1 MGVKTVKRSD
11 TERRKTRSRVEC
23 PRKQKTTQETAT
35 VGYYHPFAA
44 AKKIPAMQI
53 SMHKHIHA
61 RTDNPRNADS
71 NWSSCAFSV
80 ERESEEWYKEEFQ
93 ISKTIF
99 HFPPSAGISDL
110 TFCESTQH
118 LRHIHR
124 LTQLICYRYRVS
136 VLHLNWKQ
144 GQMLLFYMLGHSRS
158 QVNT

>member
-1 MGVKTVKRSD
+1 MRQEEREKDTMGVKTVKRSD

-53 SMHKHIHA
+53 SMHKHIH
-61 RTDNPRNADS
+61 
-71 NWSSCAFSV
+71 CAFSV

-99 HFPPSAGISDL
+99 HFPPSAGI
-110 TFCESTQH
+110 
-118 LRHIHR
+118 
-124 LTQLICYRYRVS
+124 
-136 VLHLNWKQ
+136 
-144 GQMLLFYMLGHSRS
+144 
-158 QVNT
+158 

>member
-80 ERESEEWYKEEFQ
+80 ERESEQWYKEEFQ

-99 HFPPSAGISDL
+99 HFPPSAGIWDL
-110 TFCESTQH
+110 TILWKHSTSETYSSTNAAH
-118 LRHIHR
+118 MLSLSWISAPPKLKTR
-124 LTQLICYRYRVS
+124 TNAS
-136 VLHLNWKQ
+136 VLYAGTQ
-144 GQMLLFYMLGHSRS
+144 
-158 QVNT
+158 QVAG